1 MLSEPKRLYPLSRMS
16 QVRLQDDV
24 RVHGEVFLATGSQG
38 GPNWLASTL
47 RQYMWSYYRCVFSNL
62 TRELPVALAPVCTS
76 KIEE

>member
-24 RVHGEVFLATGSQG
+24 RVRDEVFLATGSQG

-47 RQYMWSYYRCVFSNL
+47 KQYM
-62 TRELPVALAPVCTS
+62 
-76 KIEE
+76 